1 MDPDPLRQFA
11 VWYGEAGTDV
21 PERMALATADAD
33 GAPSVR
39 MVLLKGYDER
49 GLVFYT
55 HTTSRKGR
63 ELEANPRAALLLY
76 WERVGRQVRVEGAV
90 ERVTDGEA
98 DAYFATRPARA
109 RAGAIASRQS
119 EVLAD
124 RASFEARVD
133 EAERGGLVRP
143 ATWSGYRVVPAV
155 WEFWQR
161 DPDRLHHR
169 TRYRRDGGRWITET
183 LYP

>member
-11 VWYGEAGTDV
+11 AWYGEAGTDM
-21 PERMALATADAD
+21 PERMALATADA
-33 GAPSVR
+33 GGSPSVR

-63 ELEANPRAALLLY
+63 ELEENPRAALLLY
-76 WERVGRQVRVEGAV
+76 WSGVGRQVRVEGAV
-90 ERVTDGEA
+90 ERVPDEDA

-109 RAGAIASRQS
+109 RAGAIASHQS
-119 EVLAD
+119 EVLPD
-124 RASFEARVD
+124 RAAFEALVD
-133 EAERGGLVRP
+133 EAERGELARP
-143 ATWSGYRVVPAV
+143 ATWGGFRVVPAV
-155 WEFWQR
+155 WEFWQH

-169 TRYRRDGGRWITET
+169 TRYRRDGETWISET